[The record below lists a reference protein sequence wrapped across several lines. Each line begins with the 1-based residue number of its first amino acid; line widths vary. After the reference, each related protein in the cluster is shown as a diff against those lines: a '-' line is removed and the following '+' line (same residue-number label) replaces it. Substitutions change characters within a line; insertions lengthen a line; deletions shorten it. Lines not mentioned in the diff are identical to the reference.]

1 MKSLP
6 KSSHLISII
15 VHRSSRISDF
25 HISTMIFTIYQ
36 QGDLDDHLGGVQ
48 LIYAGLN
55 APEGMCNIE
64 HKYRLLK
71 DAISMRKIS

>member
-1 MKSLP
+1 
-6 KSSHLISII
+6 
-15 VHRSSRISDF
+15 
-25 HISTMIFTIYQ
+25 MIFTIYQ

-71 DAISMRKIS
+71 DAILMKKKKSVSVRVNYTVNQNVLEYIT